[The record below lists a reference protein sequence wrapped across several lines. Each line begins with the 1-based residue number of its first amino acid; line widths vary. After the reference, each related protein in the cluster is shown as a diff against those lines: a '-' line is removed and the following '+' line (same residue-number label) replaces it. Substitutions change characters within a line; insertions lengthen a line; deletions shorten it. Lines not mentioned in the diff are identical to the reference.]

1 MAEIPARVSNP
12 KQGDSGITVVNWTTL
27 TENDTAQ
34 EVVVNGTGPIACA
47 LQAVGTFG
55 GATAVLQG
63 SNDGVN
69 WVTIPDVNNSSAG
82 LTAAGV
88 AEYSTSVVYLRAS
101 ASGGTSQ
108 DLDVI
113 LSLRG

>member
-1 MAEIPARVSNP
+1 MAEIPARVSIP
-12 KQGDSGITVVNWTTL
+12 KQGGSGITLVSWTTL

-34 EVVVNGTGPIACA
+34 EVITSGTGPIACA
-47 LQAVGTFG
+47 LQVIGTFG

-69 WVTIPDVNNSSAG
+69 WVTIPDVNNSSVG
-82 LTAAGV
+82 LTSAGV

-108 DLDVI
+108 DIDVI